1 MNRSQG
7 SGEISD
13 TLLDL
18 AAGAS
23 KILLGLGGACTVISL
38 VLLGMLCMSL
48 SHDSSHGT
56 QALQNIE
63 LFGRIL
69 SAGVVGIAVGA
80 NYLWWGEELAVGLM
94 LIFSAALY
102 FAPLY
107 LPSIF
112 SESSTNAAMAAA
124 FGAVQTAGLVF
135 GLISI
140 LSTVVQVTIAVRERV
155 KVGTKADHLKFGKG
169 IKEEADRKNV
179 FMGNCW
185 QLPYCRKFV
194 RERCPIFHSKRTC
207 WKERV
212 GCMCEEE
219 VIRNAMEN
227 KPIPRDAVL
236 AGNMI
241 PKNHRLTPQ
250 QKFERCK
257 TCVIYNEHQRH
268 KYKLMLPVTVLS
280 FVVGYVL
287 LHNPLVATF
296 GFTIE
301 RINRVIHNATLSG
314 GGSSFVAPTAFVECL
329 MFVCALMLLTYALK
343 VLEFVIFKL
352 KI

>member
-1 MNRSQG
+1 
-7 SGEISD
+7 
-13 TLLDL
+13 
-18 AAGAS
+18 
-23 KILLGLGGACTVISL
+23 
-38 VLLGMLCMSL
+38 
-48 SHDSSHGT
+48 
-56 QALQNIE
+56 
-63 LFGRIL
+63 
-69 SAGVVGIAVGA
+69 
-80 NYLWWGEELAVGLM
+80 
-94 LIFSAALY
+94 
-102 FAPLY
+102 
-107 LPSIF
+107 
-112 SESSTNAAMAAA
+112 
-124 FGAVQTAGLVF
+124 
-135 GLISI
+135 
-140 LSTVVQVTIAVRERV
+140 VVQVTIAVRERV